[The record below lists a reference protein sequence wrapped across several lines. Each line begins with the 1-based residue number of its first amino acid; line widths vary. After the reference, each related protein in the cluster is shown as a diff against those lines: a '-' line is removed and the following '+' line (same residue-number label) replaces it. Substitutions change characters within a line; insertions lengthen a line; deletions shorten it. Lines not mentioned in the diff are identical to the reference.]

1 MAQEGAV
8 ARGQQGGD
16 EVPLLGEQ
24 FRRHRGID
32 TAVDEVQP
40 ASAEGAIDRRAVDFS
55 GQQLSPADNAV
66 LLTSDD
72 PN

>member
-1 MAQEGAV
+1 MAQEGAC

-32 TAVDEVQP
+32 TAVDKVQP